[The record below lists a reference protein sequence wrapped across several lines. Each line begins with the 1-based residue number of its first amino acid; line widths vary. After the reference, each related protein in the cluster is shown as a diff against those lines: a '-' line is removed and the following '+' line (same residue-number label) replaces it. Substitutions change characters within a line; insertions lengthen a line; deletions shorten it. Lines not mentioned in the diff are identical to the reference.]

1 MIRSGLRAPAPPK
14 APRRRT
20 QLLVSALA
28 VAATLIAFALGRW
41 AGDRQVAARPP
52 SAGHADPAAPDGAAA
67 GSWAPVA
74 PRAAA
79 PSPAPAVAPAPAAA
93 PSEERRARA
102 ETVARA
108 TEELSRSLEAARAG
122 LAERCVPE
130 ARRAGGPPARVTFN
144 ITFDAAG
151 REIAR
156 GISDDRRAPA
166 PEVARCLRKLPM
178 GALRV
183 SAPGA
188 SVGVRVAMT
197 LP

>member
-1 MIRSGLRAPAPPK
+1 MIRSGLRAPAPAK

-20 QLLVSALA
+20 QLLVSAIA
-28 VAATLIAFALGRW
+28 VAATLIAFAVGRW
-41 AGDRQVAARPP
+41 AGDRQVTDRPP
-52 SAGHADPAAPDGAAA
+52 SADHPSPAAPDGAAA
-67 GSWAPVA
+67 GSWTPG
-74 PRAAA
+74 AAV
-79 PSPAPAVAPAPAAA
+79 PSPAPSVAPAPAAA

-102 ETVARA
+102 GAAARA
-108 TEELSRSLEAARAG
+108 AEELSRNLEAARAG
-122 LAERCVPE
+122 FAERCVPE

-144 ITFDAAG
+144 ITFDASG

-188 SVGVRVAMT
+188 NVGVRVAMT